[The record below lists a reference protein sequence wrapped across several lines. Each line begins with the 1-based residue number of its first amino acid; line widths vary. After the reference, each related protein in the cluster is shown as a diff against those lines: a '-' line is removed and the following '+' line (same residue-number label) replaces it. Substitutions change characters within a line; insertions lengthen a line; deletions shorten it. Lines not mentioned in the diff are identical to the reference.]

1 MTTDDQASQGRKL
14 FGTGVLMLGHGFI
27 WFHASWPGG
36 IFTLHPLNHLDA
48 FCRAEIVIGAVM
60 AAYGTL
66 VWRSAFRDLSLA
78 NYAIVSSCVT
88 ILLLCVSKI
97 SEWVYVL
104 NKQNRY
110 APGIVIAIVMPVCI
124 FVFAAGWADSTYLR
138 ERFHD
143 FSRSSGSISGA
154 AAGIFLCLALLFL
167 SLLGSSSNLAVIG
180 LYFVG
185 IILSLGLAG
194 KLWRRSRRGRD
205 AIAAP

>member
-1 MTTDDQASQGRKL
+1 MTTDDQASKGRKL
-14 FGTGVLMLGHGFI
+14 FGAGVLMLGHGFI

-36 IFTLHPLNHLDA
+36 IFTLHPLNYLDA
-48 FCRAEIVIGAVM
+48 FFRAEIVIGAIL

-66 VWRSAFRDLSLA
+66 VWRSAFRDLSPA
-78 NYAIVSSCVT
+78 NYVIVSSCVT

-104 NKQNRY
+104 DRQGRY
-110 APGIVIAIVMPVCI
+110 TPGAIIAILMPVCI

-143 FSRSSGSISGA
+143 FSRTSGSISGA

-180 LYFVG
+180 MYFVG